1 MRTEYPACSEA
12 DSAPGNRRVEAPWS
26 EPASRSASETK
37 RASLHKVRTANLSDM
52 PKPEIRREEIF
63 TSNGGVLRGR
73 RGQRAGKVG
82 LGRLG
87 DPGHRHREQRCES
100 GSESISCRLEAGKSE
115 RPVVAMKSRS
125 SRDGAKGPWQERN
138 GLKKSLAMIGGSQR
152 PAHDTAQDRD
162 WRAKLSEQAKQGNKT
177 L

>member
-12 DSAPGNRRVEAPWS
+12 DSATGNRRVEAPWS
-26 EPASRSASETK
+26 EPASRSESEPQA
-37 RASLHKVRTANLSDM
+37 ASLRKVRTANLSEM

-63 TSNGGVLRGR
+63 ASSGGVLRGR

-87 DPGHRHREQRCES
+87 DPGHRHRPARCES

-115 RPVVAMKSRS
+115 RAPSAALRAGSVAMKSRS
-125 SRDGAKGPWQERN
+125 SRDGAKGPWQEPN
-138 GLKKSLAMIGGSQR
+138 GLKKSG
-152 PAHDTAQDRD
+152 
-162 WRAKLSEQAKQGNKT
+162 
-177 L
+177 